1 MRFERAISVLVLA
14 TGVTYGGVEAA
25 ENPAGQAK
33 PEAAAGTPA
42 SPPPKFQQEVGTNPW
57 VLAKPTPEHAILA
70 GLSGKFTSKVHLYSG
85 PYVRMLD
92 TEGTAEGKPL
102 MGGVFVQVT
111 QSETRMKAQFDAIT
125 IFGFDEATP
134 EVHGRFDRRHVVGD
148 RFLQRD
154 LRCREKTARPV
165 RAFQRSEVASPFDR
179 PESDHVRRCDDLD
192 PRRVRLPQSR
202 RPGNQG
208 CDRHLQATVTDPG
221 RGAKPRRP

>member
-125 IFGFDEATP
+125 IFGFDEATRKYTAASIDDTSSAI
-134 EVHGRFDRRHVVGD
+134 VFYNGTYDAGKKQLVLSGRFSDQKSRVFSIVRKVITFVDATTWTLEEFVSHRVGD
-148 RFLQRD
+148 
-154 LRCREKTARPV
+154 
-165 RAFQRSEVASPFDR
+165 
-179 PESDHVRRCDDLD
+179 PETKV
-192 PRRVRLPQSR
+192 V
-202 RPGNQG
+202 
-208 CDRHLQATVTDPG
+208 TVTF
-221 RGAKPRRP
+221 KRP